1 MLIMATM
8 DVINSIA
15 VTVDPNET
23 DTGNDFVETQL
34 GAVTGNVSADTTG
47 DELGNVNLEGVTLTL
62 VDSDNNEIATT
73 TTNASTVITS
83 LGMSCQET
91 IP

>member
-1 MLIMATM
+1 MNHNLNDYN
-8 DVINSIA
+8 DVSEVEGGADGDQPRQHQSSTASA

-47 DELGNVNLEGVTLTL
+47 DGQGDTEL
-62 VDSDNNEIATT
+62 
-73 TTNASTVITS
+73 
-83 LGMSCQET
+83 
-91 IP
+91 